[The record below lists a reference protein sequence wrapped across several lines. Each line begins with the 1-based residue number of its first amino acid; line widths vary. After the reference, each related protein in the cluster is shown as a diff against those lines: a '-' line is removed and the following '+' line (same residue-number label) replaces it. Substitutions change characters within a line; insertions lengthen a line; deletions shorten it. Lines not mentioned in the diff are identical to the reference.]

1 MSRTASVAGIDIA
14 TGHYIDGR
22 HVDAAST
29 FATHSPIDGRMLA
42 AVSTG
47 SAVDVDAAV
56 AAADAAFAAWAALGP
71 AGRLPYLQKFAAGIK
86 ARGEQLARVECEDAG
101 VLLARMQH
109 GVVARSAANIG
120 FFAEYALQ
128 LTDKRLELEAAT
140 HRLRYDPAG
149 VTAIVTPWNG
159 PLMLATW
166 RLGPALA
173 AGNTVVLKPPEW
185 APLTCAML
193 GEIAH
198 AAGLPPGVF
207 NIVQGPGQPTGAALV
222 ADPRVRRIAFTGSV
236 PTARSIARA
245 AAENL
250 VPCGFELGGKSAF
263 IVLADADLDAAAGT
277 AALMYR
283 NAGQVCLAGTRFL
296 VQESIAE
303 DFQRRM
309 RAYVERLK
317 VGDPRES
324 DTEIGPLIHQRQLER
339 VRGYVDRAVARGA
352 RAVWGG
358 QPHALGGQYFQP
370 TLLDNVGSTDEI
382 VQNEVF
388 GPVLV
393 WQTFR
398 DDADAI
404 AMANDT
410 HYGLAGV
417 CWGET
422 AHATAVADEVRT
434 GMLWVNSFFL
444 RDLAAPFGGIRNSGI
459 GREGGE
465 WSFEFYCDL
474 KDVMLPRKPYRAS
487 FSHS

>member
-1 MSRTASVAGIDIA
+1 VAGSSIA
-14 TGHYIDGR
+14 TGHYINGR
-22 HVDAAST
+22 HVDGAET
-29 FATHSPIDGRMLA
+29 FATHSPIDGRLLA
-42 AVSTG
+42 QM
-47 SAVDVDAAV
+47 SAGIPEQVDAAV
-56 AAADAAFAAWAALGP
+56 AAADAAFPAWAALGA
-71 AGRLPYLQKFAAGIK
+71 AGRLPYLKRFADGIL
-86 ARGEQLARVECEDAG
+86 ARGDELARVESVDAG
-101 VLLARMQH
+101 VLLSRMQH

-120 FFAEYALQ
+120 FFADYALK
-128 LTDKRLELEAAT
+128 LTDKRIETAIAT

-149 VTAIVTPWNG
+149 VAAIVTPWNG

-166 RLGPALA
+166 RFGPALA

-185 APLTCAML
+185 APLSCALL

-207 NIVQGPGQPTGAALV
+207 NVLHGMGQPTGARLV

-236 PTARSIARA
+236 PTAKSIARA

-250 VPCGFELGGKSAF
+250 TPCGFELGGKSAF

-296 VQESIAE
+296 VQESIAGE
-303 DFQRRM
+303 FQQRM
-309 RAYVERLK
+309 RTYVQQLK

-324 DTEIGPLIHQRQLER
+324 STEIGPLIHMRQLER
-339 VRGYVDRAVARGA
+339 VSGFVERALSRGA
-352 RAVWGG
+352 RAAWGG
-358 QPHALGGQYFQP
+358 HRHALGGQYYEP
-370 TLLDNVGSTDEI
+370 TLLTGVASTDEV

-393 WQTFR
+393 WQTFKH
-398 DDADAI
+398 DADAI

-410 HYGLAGV
+410 HYGLAGT

-422 AHATAVADEVRT
+422 AHATAVADQVRT

-444 RDLAAPFGGIRNSGI
+444 RDLEAPFGGIRNSGI

-474 KDVMLPRKPYRAS
+474 KDVMLPKKPYRAS
-487 FSHS
+487 FSQS